1 MTTYN
6 SITIRHNTD
15 EILDAFNKLLARSDN
30 LAPVMKDIE
39 GVLAEAT
46 ERAFDEESS
55 PDHDPWPT
63 LGAFTQSQRQEQG
76 KWPGQILQ
84 CSGRLASNIETD
96 SDSDS
101 AYIGTNVIYAAI
113 HQYGGI
119 TSPNSMIPNKAIPA
133 RPFIGL
139 GPEDEGDILDLL
151 RSFLSEAF

>member
-6 SITIRHNTD
+6 SIQIRHNTD
-15 EILDAFNKLLARSDN
+15 EILEAFNQLLARSDN

-39 GVLAEAT
+39 GVLADAT

-55 PDHDPWPT
+55 PDHDPWPN
-63 LGAFTQSQRQEQG
+63 LSAFTQSQRTEKG
-76 KWPGQILQ
+76 YWPGQILQ
-84 CSGRLASNIETD
+84 RSGRLAAGIETD

-113 HQYGGI
+113 QQFGGT
-119 TSPNSMIPNKAIPA
+119 TSPNSMIPNKDIKP

-139 GPEDEGDILDLL
+139 GSEDEEEILDILKD
-151 RSFLSEAF
+151 FLSEAL